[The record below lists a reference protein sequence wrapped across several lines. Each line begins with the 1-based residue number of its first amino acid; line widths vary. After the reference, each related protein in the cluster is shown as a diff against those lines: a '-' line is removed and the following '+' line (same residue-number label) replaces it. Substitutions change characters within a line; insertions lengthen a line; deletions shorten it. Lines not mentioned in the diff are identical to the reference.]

1 MREWHRIPRAR
12 RYITL
17 GDGTHVTVA
26 AYSAAWRAC
35 VAAAPGTEFRRGL
48 CGYGSRTREEILGE
62 FRDGVHD
69 RINRHAPG
77 FGAGRKWDSEWQ
89 RAADRTA
96 REVNTP
102 RLIVRWVPRD
112 FEARLRHRVRRYE
125 DD

>member
-1 MREWHRIPRAR
+1 MREWQHIPKAR

-17 GDGTHVTVA
+17 GDGTRVTLA

-35 VAAAPGTEFRRGL
+35 TAAAPGATFSRGL

-77 FGAGRKWDSEWQ
+77 FGAGRKWDSDWQ
-89 RAADRTA
+89 RDAYRTA

-112 FEARLRHRVRRYE
+112 FEARLRHRVRRHE
-125 DD
+125 DE

>member
-1 MREWHRIPRAR
+1 MREWHRIPKAR

-17 GDGTHVTVA
+17 GDGTHVTLA

-35 VAAAPGTEFRRGL
+35 TAAAPGTEFRRGL

-77 FGAGRKWDSEWQ
+77 FGAY
-89 RAADRTA
+89 RTA

-102 RLIVRWVPRD
+102 RLAVRWVPRD